1 MVVLAVLSFPA
12 LTTPGQIS
20 TTPNL
25 HAEIQRVYNFQPHTL
40 SSAQIAQ
47 KSAVLDQFWNKAK
60 VQRDTYVPAL
70 RQELADFSNPPFFL
84 YDGASLLS
92 TLSNDP
98 ADRKIILAAIAHTD
112 LRDLQ
117 MKDYFFLVHKMAAL
131 GEDTTA
137 AAFNILA
144 TPNFQVFIPQ
154 HVLTLGQNYCLV
166 YMLLPTDQ
174 QLWQRPAIDRL
185 HTEKD
190 ETAQKSLLLL
200 LWYAQTPE
208 SDKAIE
214 DFASDAS
221 KPQASKTYANEM
233 AHRKR
238 PNRADGSRLR
248 ARFKRTILASSQAR
262 AHECNQR
269 RGVDRPRLG
278 NREDY
283 RKTKIGSVSTTSGSA
298 MQSP

>member
-137 AAFNILA
+137 AAFTILA

-233 AHRKR
+233 AHRKDQIGLTA
-238 PNRADGSRLR
+238 RA
-248 ARFKRTILASSQAR
+248 AAHASSEQSLRQAR
-262 AHECNQR
+262 
-269 RGVDRPRLG
+269 
-278 NREDY
+278 RERMKAISDEALIDLDSETAKIIAK
-283 RKTKIGSVSTTSGSA
+283 RK
-298 MQSP
+298 